1 MWPRVRKSVL
11 AAAKIHEQLSS
22 GRPPP
27 TYSFEDAV
35 GRAFMAANIING
47 MGSITQVGV
56 AKKMSDPSV
65 GPNGRILT

>member
-1 MWPRVRKSVL
+1 MGPRFRKSVL
-11 AAAKIHEQLSS
+11 VAAKIHEQLSS

-56 AKKMSDPSV
+56 AKRNV
-65 GPNGRILT
+65 

>member
-1 MWPRVRKSVL
+1 M